1 MLRAVMILSTGVL
14 TSVNGKVEIFRAYIG
29 MGAGRQ
35 RGTYMVA
42 MTRRKQALVNL
53 FRVIWGSWDV
63 ILVH

>member
-14 TSVNGKVEIFRAYIG
+14 TSVNGEVGIFRAYIG

-35 RGTYMVA
+35 RDMYKVA

-53 FRVIWGSWDV
+53 FRVI
-63 ILVH
+63 